1 MADDENLSDQ
11 DAERLANFVARATTA
26 SDRMTRETT
35 RLQEGHAR
43 LRQQFGDEAV
53 REWYDEAQAFVTD
66 QTSAA
71 GGSDAPPAAA
81 PTETLV
87 ATTTAAADD
96 GYAHRL
102 GSYTQRIHTTSPT
115 AQRWFD
121 RGCVWAFAFHREEAA
136 HCFGEA
142 AKADPACAMA
152 QWGIALAHGPDY
164 NVSGKSG
171 YYALAAQPA
180 GYPSL
185 NVATAAIGRAVELA
199 AAAAAAG
206 APPRERALIDA
217 MATRYEWPIADGT
230 PALQQ
235 TYADAMGK
243 VAAAY
248 PDDADVHAVH
258 AEALMCL
265 SPWDLYE
272 PSTPM
277 WRSAGKALRPI
288 GAKVQAALDA
298 GLAAA
303 PGHVWLSHLKIHFC
317 EMGPVAAFDW
327 AAAEAVRNSDAT
339 AAGHLVHMPTH
350 LDIQAGA
357 YATAVRCN
365 VLGYEADLATYAA
378 SPQRCGIYTGYVVHN
393 MEFAAWAAMY
403 GGMRAAAEAAAA
415 QIEGFFTEDVL
426 RMAAP
431 LPTFFEAYSMVP
443 LMVLVRF
450 GAWEAIVATD
460 YRADASLYVSHT
472 LFLHFAKGVAH
483 AASGELDDARAAAAR
498 LAAARAALKRG
509 DRLHH
514 NVDLVEMAA
523 IADSVLAGEVAYR
536 GGDHDGAFAALE
548 GAVALFDALPYDEP
562 HGWLMSVRQTLG
574 ALLAEQG
581 RHARAIEVY
590 LEDLELFPRNPWA
603 LAGLKRCYA
612 ATDDARLAE
621 TSAALDA
628 ALRDADVEI
637 HASCACALSHW
648 GSCCD

>member
-217 MATRYEWPIADGT
+217 MATRYEWPMTDGT

-235 TYADAMGK
+235 TYADAMAK

-288 GAKVQAALDA
+288 GAKVQAALNA

-327 AAAEAVRNSDAT
+327 AAAEAVRDSDAT
-339 AAGHLVHMPTH
+339 
-350 LDIQAGA
+350 IQ
-357 YATAVRCN
+357 
-365 VLGYEADLATYAA
+365 
-378 SPQRCGIYTGYVVHN
+378 
-393 MEFAAWAAMY
+393 
-403 GGMRAAAEAAAA
+403 
-415 QIEGFFTEDVL
+415 
-426 RMAAP
+426 
-431 LPTFFEAYSMVP
+431 
-443 LMVLVRF
+443 
-450 GAWEAIVATD
+450 
-460 YRADASLYVSHT
+460 
-472 LFLHFAKGVAH
+472 
-483 AASGELDDARAAAAR
+483 
-498 LAAARAALKRG
+498 
-509 DRLHH
+509 
-514 NVDLVEMAA
+514 
-523 IADSVLAGEVAYR
+523 
-536 GGDHDGAFAALE
+536 
-548 GAVALFDALPYDEP
+548 
-562 HGWLMSVRQTLG
+562 
-574 ALLAEQG
+574 
-581 RHARAIEVY
+581 
-590 LEDLELFPRNPWA
+590 
-603 LAGLKRCYA
+603 
-612 ATDDARLAE
+612 
-621 TSAALDA
+621 
-628 ALRDADVEI
+628 
-637 HASCACALSHW
+637 
-648 GSCCD
+648 